1 MKIAFL
7 TPEFPH
13 SRIGDSGGIG
23 TSIMNLSKGLIRQGH
38 QILLLVYGQDEDA
51 KFEHDGIIVYKIK
64 NNKFKGLSRYLSQKK
79 IEKLINTLVEQKQI
93 DILEA
98 PDWGNTSFIKAK
110 CPIVIR
116 LHGSD
121 TYFCHLDNRSVKWNN
136 HFHEKRTLQNADA
149 IISVSNYT
157 AELTNQLFNLKK
169 EFTVIPN
176 GIDIDKFTIPQN
188 SAKQN
193 IILYFGTL
201 IRKKGLLELPL
212 IFNSVIKKNKD
223 ARLILIG
230 RDSSDVISGNASTWQ
245 MMQSLFSETALKNVS
260 YLGSVPYHEIKNH
273 IEQATLCVFPSFA
286 EALPVSWLEAMS
298 MKKPLVASTIGWAKE
313 IIEDSKEGFLVHPK
327 NHEEFAN
334 KIIEILGSEALQNTI
349 GNCAR
354 KKIEEKFT
362 IDIVAS
368 QSADFYKKIVIIK

>member
-7 TPEFPH
+7 TPEYPH

-64 NNKFKGLSRYLSQKK
+64 NIKFKGLSRYLSQKK
-79 IEKLINTLVEQKQI
+79 IEKLINTLVQQKQI

-121 TYFCHLDNRSVKWNN
+121 TYFCHLDNRPVKWNN

-157 AELTNQLFNLKK
+157 AELTNTLFHLKK

-212 IFNSVIKKNKD
+212 IFNRVTEKNKD

-230 RDSSDVISGNASTWQ
+230 RDSSDVISGNTSTWQ

-260 YLGSVPYHEIKNH
+260 YLGSVPYSEIKNH
-273 IEQATLCVFPSFA
+273 IEQATLCVFPTFA

-298 MKKPLVASTIGWAKE
+298 MKKPLIASNIGWAKE
-313 IIEDSKEGFLVHPK
+313 IIDDSKDGFLVHPK
-327 NHEEFAN
+327 NHKEFAN
-334 KIIEILGSEALQNTI
+334 KIIEILDSEALQNTI
-349 GNCAR
+349 GNSAR

>member
-7 TPEFPH
+7 TPEYPH
-13 SRIGDSGGIG
+13 SSIGESGGIG

-38 QILLLVYGQDEDA
+38 QVLLLVYGQDEDA
-51 KFEHDGIIVYKIK
+51 LFEHDGITLYKIK
-64 NNKFKGLSRYLSQKK
+64 NIKFKGLSRYLSQKK
-79 IEKLINTLVEQKQI
+79 IEKLINTLVHQKQI

-121 TYFCHLDNRSVKWNN
+121 TYFCHLDNRPVKWNN

-169 EFTVIPN
+169 EFVVIPN
-176 GIDIDKFTIPQN
+176 GIDIDKFSIPQN

-212 IFNSVIKKNKD
+212 IFNRVIEKNKD

-230 RDSSDVISGNASTWQ
+230 RDSSDVVSGHASTWQ
-245 MMQSLFSETALKNVS
+245 MMQSLFSERALKNVS
-260 YLGSVPYHEIKNH
+260 YLGSVPYQEIKNH
-273 IEQATLCVFPSFA
+273 IEQATLCVFPTFA

-298 MKKPLVASTIGWAKE
+298 MRKPLVASTIGWAKE
-313 IIEDSKEGFLVHPK
+313 IIDNSKDGFLVHPK
-327 NHEEFAN
+327 NHEEFAH
-334 KIIEILGSEALQNTI
+334 KIIEILESEALQNTI
-349 GNCAR
+349 GNLAR

-368 QSADFYKKIVIIK
+368 QSVDFYKKIVIIK